1 MKFTWLSLKRMKNG
15 DAVSQTE
22 QTASTAEPQRFSVL
36 RTMKIGSFHIGSSFV
51 DLLTSGVLNRVLI
64 SELGIAATPVALLSA
79 LRYLLAPLSIW
90 AGYRS
95 DTHPI
100 FGYHRLP
107 YIWLG
112 RLPMVLTLPL
122 LPIVTVILAGDP
134 RSFWGWMLA
143 VIAFMAYGV
152 GTLLSGSTFLA
163 LVRDSAP
170 PAKRGQALAIVQI
183 FLVVSFP
190 VAGIVYGQLMPDYD
204 PATFWRITLIGM
216 AIAASF
222 FFFSLLGAERR
233 GGPLSVDEPQ
243 SRVPFPVLLREMW
256 SDRRTRLFFVFLALG
271 ATSAFAQDAV
281 LEPMGGDVFGL
292 SVGETTRFN
301 AYWGVGVLISLIG
314 TVFFTRRRQAHEQTP
329 TTVIGLSATA
339 LGLALIGYVTITESA
354 ALIIPILFIF
364 GFGFGIYTVGAVSL
378 LMAMTSDNRAGA
390 YLGLWTV
397 AQLVFRGI
405 GIFLGGVVLDLG
417 LALGATAPVAYA
429 TVFFLEAIGL
439 IVCVWLVI
447 RVDVPGFARRAGAQS
462 VPAAG
467 LAAAAE

>member
-1 MKFTWLSLKRMKNG
+1 MKN
-15 DAVSQTE
+15 DNAVSQTE
-22 QTASTAEPQRFSVL
+22 QSPLPTEPQSFSVL

-95 DTHPI
+95 DTRPI

-122 LPIVTVILAGDP
+122 LPLVTVILAGDP
-134 RSFWGWMLA
+134 RSFWGWALA
-143 VIAFMAYGV
+143 VFAFLTYGL

-170 PAKRGQALAIVQI
+170 PEKRGQALAIVQI

-190 VAGIVYGQLMPDYD
+190 VAGIVYGALMPDYD
-204 PATFWRITLIGM
+204 PATFWRITLTGM
-216 AIAASF
+216 AIAAGF

-233 GGPLSVDEPQ
+233 GGPLRVDEPQ
-243 SRVPFPVLLREMW
+243 SQVPFRELLREMW
-256 SDRRTRLFFVFLALG
+256 SDRRTRLFFLFLALG
-271 ATSAFAQDAV
+271 AMSAFAQDAV

-314 TVFFTRRRQAHEQTP
+314 TVVLTRRHQAHEQTG
-329 TTVIGLSATA
+329 TTVIGLTATA
-339 LGLALIGYVTITESA
+339 LGLALIGLTTITEA
-354 ALIIPILFIF
+354 EALLIPVLFMF

-378 LMAMTSDNRAGA
+378 LMAMTADNRAGA

-405 GIFLGGVVLDLG
+405 GIFLGGAIVDLAG
-417 LALGATAPVAYA
+417 VLGATPPAAYA
-429 TVFFLEAIGL
+429 AVFFLEAIGL
-439 IVCVWLVI
+439 LVCVWLVI
-447 RVDVPGFARRAGAQS
+447 RVDVPGFARRSGART
-462 VPAAG
+462 VRAAG

>member
-1 MKFTWLSLKRMKNG
+1 MS
-15 DAVSQTE
+15 VPE
-22 QTASTAEPQRFSVL
+22 ASPNPNEPQTFSVP

-51 DLLTSGVLNRVLI
+51 DLLTSGVLNRILI
-64 SELGIAATPVALLSA
+64 SELAINATPVALLSA

-95 DTHPI
+95 DTRPI

-112 RLPMVLTLPL
+112 RLPMLLTLPL
-122 LPIVTVILAGDP
+122 LPLVTVLLAGDP
-134 RSFWGWMLA
+134 RSFWGWALA
-143 VIAFMAYGV
+143 VIAFLVYGV

-190 VAGIVYGQLMPDYD
+190 VAGVVYGALMPDYD

-216 AIAASF
+216 AIAAF
-222 FFFSLLGAERR
+222 FFFFALLGEERR
-233 GGPLSVDEPQ
+233 GGPLSVDAPQ
-243 SRVPFPVLLREMW
+243 HQVPFRELLREMW
-256 SDRRTRLFFVFLALG
+256 SDRRTRLFFLFLALG

-314 TVFFTRRRQAHEQTP
+314 TVAMTRRRQAHEQTG
-329 TTVIGLSATA
+329 TTVVGLTMTA
-339 LGLALIGYVTITESA
+339 LGLTLLGMVTVTEA
-354 ALIIPILFIF
+354 QALIIPTLFVF

-378 LMAMTSDNRAGA
+378 LMAMTADNRAGA

-405 GIFLGGVVLDLG
+405 GIFLGGFILDIG
-417 LALGATAPVAYA
+417 LALGATAPLAYA

-439 IVCVWLVI
+439 LACVWLVI
-447 RVDVPGFARRAGAQS
+447 RVDVPGFARREGAQP

-467 LAAAAE
+467 LAAVAE